1 MIDIANLRSKFQRRY
16 GAEPRIFRA
25 PGRINIIGEHTD
37 HNQGLV
43 LPAAID
49 LATCVA
55 CSPRRDRKIKVASLS
70 LGTDFEFTLGDEP
83 SPDVP
88 AWVRYVQ
95 GVASILERTGRKLIG
110 ANMLIDSNVPIGA
123 GLSSSAALEVSAT
136 ASLAG
141 LAGYD
146 CGGIEIA
153 QIGQKAEHEFA
164 GVKSGIM
171 DQFASVF
178 GKTGH
183 ALFLDC
189 RSMSFSAVPLGDA
202 SFILFNT
209 CVKHNLADSE
219 YNQRRAECEEAAK
232 FFGKGS
238 LRDVS
243 AADLGTVATD
253 KRGSAIFRRARHVVS
268 ENERVL
274 AAVSAFEKQDLSE
287 VGRLLAASH
296 ASLRDDFEVSCAEL
310 DLMTELAETHE
321 AILGSRMMGG
331 GFGGCTINL
340 VRPGADIGFIE
351 DVKKRYQE
359 LTGIEAQAY
368 YCITSDGLG
377 EIECAG

>member
-209 CVKHNLADSE
+209 RVKHNLADSE